1 MRPVTRQVFAALRAE
16 QQKLVSQR
24 LGFGTDLQTWVDELL
39 STACAGALSAE
50 APRKDCREAA
60 SRPSYFWVELQS
72 GGGGAV
78 NAMTKTKNEEA

>member
-50 APRKDCREAA
+50 ALLPL
-60 SRPSYFWVELQS
+60 LQKR
-72 GGGGAV
+72 GLV
-78 NAMTKTKNEEA
+78 RLR